1 MLRYKDELSCKTNN
15 RKESAH
21 DLDYVVIHF
30 REYSKLIY
38 PNQII
43 IHGKLNN
50 ILISGDANAFDYL
63 MRNNVDLQLMEY
75 ATNNNTFYVRLS
87 SLNMIKSWILNPN
100 SSNFCKRFYSTEFID
115 FLLYYLKNNNESR
128 NELSDRILKQILS
141 LLLLELNK
149 NRETI
154 HFVFDSQDIIQRLV
168 GIYLDSKKQYCS
180 CIILQIFNIILSS
193 EYNLEENYLLPMLNI
208 FKLYQIIVSK
218 EDEFLLLCKL
228 GIIISKRSNFLLNE
242 FCNTALPEYLFNCF
256 IEGSDITNT
265 GLFNLLSFLLKEDHA
280 KSNDIA
286 KSIDWNLINTKVN
299 NEFVYLN
306 KNNVSLIKSYCKLI
320 KSFCKNFIPDEIIVE
335 SLLLL
340 IDNSIFETQLFIINT
355 LSSIIPNIPFNYFK
369 DNNFDI
375 YIDKANNIY
384 LSCNTKNQSLII
396 HSFDYLVTNNIY
408 DISIIKD
415 IINVSAPSNEIRI
428 LKDKYSTF

>member
-1 MLRYKDELSCKTNN
+1 M
-15 RKESAH
+15 
-21 DLDYVVIHF
+21 
-30 REYSKLIY
+30 
-38 PNQII
+38 
-43 IHGKLNN
+43 
-50 ILISGDANAFDYL
+50 
-63 MRNNVDLQLMEY
+63 
-75 ATNNNTFYVRLS
+75 
-87 SLNMIKSWILNPN
+87 
-100 SSNFCKRFYSTEFID
+100 
-115 FLLYYLKNNNESR
+115 
-128 NELSDRILKQILS
+128 
-141 LLLLELNK
+141 LLLELNK

-242 FCNTALPEYLFNCF
+242 FCNTALPEYLFNCLK
-256 IEGSDITNT
+256 EGSDITNT

-320 KSFCKNFIPDEIIVE
+320 KSFCKNFIP
-335 SLLLL
+335 
-340 IDNSIFETQLFIINT
+340 
-355 LSSIIPNIPFNYFK
+355 
-369 DNNFDI
+369 
-375 YIDKANNIY
+375 
-384 LSCNTKNQSLII
+384 
-396 HSFDYLVTNNIY
+396 
-408 DISIIKD
+408 
-415 IINVSAPSNEIRI
+415 
-428 LKDKYSTF
+428 